1 MILEYK
7 INEFNVQPTWLK
19 TLYELIQEL
28 DCKCKTHLEESYN
41 QTHKSFAR
49 TRIIEV
55 SGDDYML
62 NGLKTRTD
70 RYLRSVSC
78 DTESTIVSELH

>member
-7 INEFNVQPTWLK
+7 VNEFNVQPAWLK
-19 TLYELIQEL
+19 TLYELVQEL
-28 DCKCKTHLEESYN
+28 DCKCKTHVEEGYN
-41 QTHKSFAR
+41 HAQKRFAR

-62 NGLKTRTD
+62 TGLKSRMD
-70 RYLRSVSC
+70 RYLRSASFPSEG
-78 DTESTIVSELH
+78 DIVSELH